1 MEYTTHFR
9 ETLSDSMKSLY
20 SLLFQRLMRSKT
32 GKFVKGLLVFFSV
45 YIINNSADSFQAL
58 IDSIQDRYRNAVL
71 NSNVLL
77 LHSLLVMI

>member
-1 MEYTTHFR
+1 
-9 ETLSDSMKSLY
+9 MKSLY